1 MPLGIIPGIS
11 LGLVIQKAQECLVKI
26 EQASSDQDKACHFQE
41 LKIYLLSD
49 EFMLWLNSK
58 PENEKLA
65 LVLRRI
71 LKKRNEKNFSM
82 EDLEWIEAI
91 LKQLE

>member
-1 MPLGIIPGIS
+1 
-11 LGLVIQKAQECLVKI
+11 
-26 EQASSDQDKACHFQE
+26 
-41 LKIYLLSD
+41 
-49 EFMLWLNSK
+49 MLWLNSK